1 MNHRNNERG
10 FALIAV
16 MVLAGFLMAVLAVY
30 FYLTGVSRSS
40 TKSSMDSTR
49 GYYAAE
55 GAVNRRLDALRT
67 TFDGYKRP
75 IGTSPPDAPGQ
86 IPCQDADQGTGD
98 FICESLMFSGREV
111 LSHVREDAANPM
123 SIVIPRG
130 ELYQNLR
137 AQEYN
142 YDLNAVSV
150 SFESRPEAIL
160 NMRVRSRLVPLFQFA
175 AFYNKD
181 LEILPGPAMYFAGP
195 VHTNGDLYMD
205 AATSLI
211 VEGQV
216 TTVGDLYQGRKN
228 QDLCVGAGVQV
239 FDPASPTSLPAC
251 GAGRTQVT
259 EPELTPWNGQVRTGV
274 EVVDVPAPEALDPVA
289 GSTYWDAADM
299 RVVLVLDGGG
309 NPIGIEVQNPD
320 GTPDIA
326 ASAAI
331 NGCPGAVDTHEGFHN
346 YRENTDIRMLDVN
359 VERTLDCI
367 QADNAI
373 MGGRGLDDTT
383 SGGLVWHLTVEGPDS
398 ADPNNYGVRVFDGRE
413 LKSTDPLA
421 PAVQGMTVVTD
432 QALYIMGDYNMDN
445 KKPAAFLA
453 DSLNVLSNAWADDS
467 DPGSGPAVPDA
478 SDTVINAAFLA
489 GTDST
494 GIDPVGGNDGSQDDD
509 QYNGGLENYPRFHE
523 DWTGET
529 LTYRG
534 SFVSLNRPRHVDGSW
549 DDQEYSPPIRDWGY
563 DTDFN
568 DASKLPPLSPRFVYI
583 VQDLFLRDFEL

>member
-1 MNHRNNERG
+1 MSHRNNERG

-16 MVLAGFLMAVLAVY
+16 MVLAGFLIAVLAVY
-30 FYLTGVSRSS
+30 FYLSGVTRSS
-40 TKSSMDSTR
+40 TRSSMDSTR

-67 TFDGYKRP
+67 TFDGYNLP
-75 IGTSPPDAPGQ
+75 TGTSPPDAPGQ
-86 IPCQDADQGTGD
+86 LPCQDADQGTGD
-98 FICESLMFSGREV
+98 FVCESLMFTGREV
-111 LSHVREDAANPM
+111 LSHVREDAANPVA
-123 SIVIPRG
+123 IVIPRG

-195 VHTNGDLYMD
+195 VHTNGDLYLD
-205 AATSLI
+205 AATSLT

-239 FDPASPTSLPAC
+239 FDPAAPTSLPAC

-259 EPELTPWNGQVRTGV
+259 EPELVPWNGQVRTGV
-274 EVVDVPAPEALDPVA
+274 EVVDVPTPEALDPVA

-299 RVVLVLDGGG
+299 RVALMLDGSG
-309 NPIGIEVQNPD
+309 NPIGIEVQNSDESPD
-320 GTPDIA
+320 STAMTALSGCAGTVWTNDDLE
-326 ASAAI
+326 
-331 NGCPGAVDTHEGFHN
+331 NNREGF
-346 YRENTDIRMLDVN
+346 DIRMLNVDVQK
-359 VERTLDCI
+359 TLDCI
-367 QADNAI
+367 QGDNAI
-373 MGGRGLDDTT
+373 MGGRALNDLT
-383 SGGLVWHLTVEGPDS
+383 SGGLVWHLTVKGPDS
-398 ADPNNYGVRVFDGRE
+398 ATFNNYGVRVVGGRE
-413 LKSTDPLA
+413 LVSTDPLA
-421 PAVQGMTVVTD
+421 PAIKGMTVVTD
-432 QALYIMGDYNMDN
+432 QALYVQGDFNKDN

-453 DSLNVLSNAWADDS
+453 DSLNVLSNSWVD
-467 DPGSGPAVPDA
+467 GHYSGIPNA
-478 SDTVINAAFLA
+478 SGTTINAAFLA

-523 DWTGET
+523 DWTDET

-534 SFVSLNRPRHVDGSW
+534 SFVSLNRPRHVDGLW